1 MRVSGR
7 INYTEAFD
15 RHFKYDAKKA
25 KNNAKKACNYDK
37 KLVALHVT
45 KKEKLMIYDYQKL
58 SVEKFTKL
66 KKDKKIKLDP
76 SFQVG
81 TDESSRWDKLQQ
93 SKYIRSV
100 LLGSAPSPFT
110 VVNCELA
117 YQNNCD
123 RGTDNQSIE
132 YFDGLRNDY
141 QWLSIDGNNRSIAL
155 RNFVDGEIKIPAGV
169 YILKNGSS
177 VKIKRGMY
185 DTFDTMAPAL
195 KSQFLSDEVLVI
207 EYSDIL
213 WRELGVLF
221 RNINDGY
228 PLNGQQKRQSF
239 PSPIADYVRNMRE
252 KFESSLSNFISP
264 KPMRNLGGD
273 EFIAKCMSFVVNSGL
288 NGQKELNDMYES
300 PKVAASIVKP
310 LSKNISQ
317 FTSVIQNV
325 LKDLKVGV
333 GSLSKSTNSV
343 FDYFV
348 INWNLRERNIRVVD
362 RKEFYNTWL
371 DITSEFFLDEVTT
384 YDLSSIE
391 TKSSQIVY
399 KDIVKK
405 ITLNYGEWRRQLVMD
420 TMLPDLLESG
430 VLVQTSD
437 DDYYTPNE
445 KKIMWKRQ
453 NGICPCNRED
463 CVREIPL
470 SEICDGTKW
479 HGDAIDPRA
488 NGGEHTLENG
498 QLMCRVGNQ
507 KKSKSIGVS
516 I

>member
-1 MRVSGR
+1 MQVSGK
-7 INYTEAFD
+7 IDYFHK
-15 RHFKYDAKKA
+15 HFKYNAKKI

-37 KLVALHVT
+37 KAVTLHVT
-45 KKEKLMIYDYQKL
+45 KKEKMMIYGYQKL
-58 SVEKFTKL
+58 SVEEFTNL

-81 TDESSRWDKLQQ
+81 TDESSRWDKKQQ
-93 SKYIRSV
+93 SKYIKSV

-117 YQNNCD
+117 YQNNSD

-155 RNFVDGEIKIPAGV
+155 RNFVDNEIKIPAGV
-169 YILKNGSS
+169 YFLKNGSS
-177 VKIKRGMY
+177 VKIKRGHY
-185 DTFDTMAPAL
+185 DTYENMAPAL
-195 KSQFLSDEVLVI
+195 RTEFLNGIVLVI
-207 EYSDIL
+207 EYEDIL

-239 PSPIADYVRNMRE
+239 PSSIADYVRGMRE
-252 KFESSLSNFISP
+252 KFEKSLSKFITP
-264 KPMRNLGGD
+264 TAMRNLGGD
-273 EFIAKCMSFVVNSGL
+273 EFIAKCMSYVVNAGL
-288 NGQKELNDMYES
+288 TSQPVLNEMYES
-300 PKVAASIVKP
+300 PKVAASLVKP
-310 LSKNISQ
+310 TSKNISQ

-325 LKDLKVGV
+325 LRDLKVGV

-343 FDYFV
+343 LDYF
-348 INWNLRERNIRVVD
+348 IIQWELREKNIRVVD

-371 DITSEFFLDEVTT
+371 DTTSEFFLDEVTS

-391 TKSSQIVY
+391 TKSSALVY
-399 KDIVKK
+399 KDVVKK
-405 ITLNYGEWRRQLVMD
+405 ITLNYGQWRRKLVMD
-420 TMLPDLLESG
+420 SILPDLLDSG

-445 KKIMWKRQ
+445 KKILWKRQ
-453 NGICPCNRED
+453 NGICPCDRED
-463 CVREIPL
+463 CVKEIPL
-470 SEICDGTKW
+470 GEICDGTKW

-507 KKSKSIGVS
+507 KKSNSIGVAV
-516 I
+516 